1 MLPVI
6 WVPPD
11 RPPRCFACFQVLG
24 FQWPSCV
31 LAIYVEDLTKN
42 HTAPGLQRS
51 RRQMGGS
58 AQGVVEQEKL
68 QFGQLQHCL
77 REYLLPW
84 NVVMLEQVELVQILL
99 KKYQTLPTL
108 V

>member
-1 MLPVI
+1 MRVASGHHIL
-6 WVPPD
+6 
-11 RPPRCFACFQVLG
+11 RCFACFQVLG

-51 RRQMGGS
+51 GRQMGGS
-58 AQGVVEQEKL
+58 AQGAVEQEKL
-68 QFGQLQHCL
+68 IGIRLQFRQLQHYL

-99 KKYQTLPTL
+99 KK
-108 V
+108 